1 MTATAEQTQEPP
13 ADTLIQVFARSGIRA
28 WTVVVFAVLFLIPAF
43 ANPVGIPLSMLHGT
57 FREHTP
63 NNLWVYFAIRTAM
76 FVAIPALAVWC
87 FRLVRRAKG
96 GRALGLA
103 VAFGLL
109 CGGLRTCYVP
119 EFDPV
124 YALLSKNPPF
134 VVTQHSPGFRFVR
147 FLRIPVG
154 ATRDEVR
161 ARVGEGWSWFSVYAP
176 HGVHAPADESN
187 AWCFSDGVG
196 TDDGWRYA
204 VWFDE
209 NGRVKE
215 KDAYYWYD

>member
-1 MTATAEQTQEPP
+1 MDSNTQEPP
-13 ADTLIQVFARSGIRA
+13 ADTLIQVFARSGIPV
-28 WTVVVFAVLFLIPAF
+28 WTVVLFFVLFLIPAF
-43 ANPVGIPLSMLHGT
+43 VNPVGIPLSMLHGT
-57 FREHTP
+57 FGEHTP

-76 FVAIPALAVWC
+76 FAAIPILAVWF

-96 GRALGLA
+96 YRTLWLTI
-103 VAFGLL
+103 VFGLL

-124 YALLSKNPPF
+124 YAVLSKNPLF
-134 VVTQHSPGFRFVR
+134 VLTQHSPGFGFVG
-147 FLRIPVG
+147 FLRVPIG
-154 ATRDEVR
+154 ATRDEAR
-161 ARVGEGWSWFSVYAP
+161 ALVGEGWSWYSIDAP
-176 HGVHAPADESN
+176 HGVSDSADESS

-196 TDDGWRYA
+196 TDDGWRYS

>member
-1 MTATAEQTQEPP
+1 MEERNLTYFVADVHLGSNPATAAEKE
-13 ADTLIQVFARSGIRA
+13 S
-28 WTVVVFAVLFLIPAF
+28 
-43 ANPVGIPLSMLHGT
+43 
-57 FREHTP
+57 
-63 NNLWVYFAIRTAM
+63 
-76 FVAIPALAVWC
+76 
-87 FRLVRRAKG
+87 
-96 GRALGLA
+96 
-103 VAFGLL
+103 
-109 CGGLRTCYVP
+109 
-119 EFDPV
+119 
-124 YALLSKNPPF
+124 
-134 VVTQHSPGFRFVR
+134 RFVR

-161 ARVGEGWSWFSVYAP
+161 ARVGEGWSWFSVYVP

>member
-13 ADTLIQVFARSGIRA
+13 ADTLIQVFARSGVRA

-134 VVTQHSPGFRFVR
+134 VFTQHSPGFRFVR

-161 ARVGEGWSWFSVYAP
+161 ARIGEGWSWFSVYAP

-204 VWFDE
+204 VWFDK